1 MKKNRIISISFSLLL
16 LLFVFS
22 CKKEVTKS
30 NNSSNYNKI
39 FPNNVTSP
47 TIPNGNATVF
57 STGNNDNTFA
67 QGGGNTFSGGGHSSG
82 IVDDPSCLIG
92 TWIVPPDPTLPCPA
106 YGFHLRLVFNTDGTG
121 HATHIDEFLCTPNIQ
136 FDFTWALNGGI
147 LHLEFDN
154 GSISNTPFSCP
165 ASSLTIMWLT
175 SNPKTLQKV

>member
-1 MKKNRIISISFSLLL
+1 MSLLL
-16 LLFVFS
+16 PSLMEMQLFFLQVTTTIHLL
-22 CKKEVTKS
+22 KEEA
-30 NNSSNYNKI
+30 I
-39 FPNNVTSP
+39 HF
-47 TIPNGNATVF
+47 
-57 STGNNDNTFA
+57 
-67 QGGGNTFSGGGHSSG
+67 QEGGHSSG

-121 HATHIDEFLCTPNIQ
+121 HATHIDEFLCTPNMQ